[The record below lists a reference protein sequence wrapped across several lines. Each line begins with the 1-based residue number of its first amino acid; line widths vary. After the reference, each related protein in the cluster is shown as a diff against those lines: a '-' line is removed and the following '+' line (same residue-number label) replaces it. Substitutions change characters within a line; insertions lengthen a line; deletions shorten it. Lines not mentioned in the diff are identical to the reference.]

1 MHLWQSVVVTV
12 SMLAACS
19 SEPTGA
25 DTDGGTTTDGSTSSA
40 SEGSGVTATAADSTG
55 PVETGEGLPSCGGS
69 IANALLECLE
79 DYAIEQREC
88 YEAGAPCSDDNDV
101 YVDARDAIRAEVS
114 AACDEGEFRGLSV
127 DAVVGRIQAV
137 CDAESSSL
145 AWRSFGGPQAS
156 VLQAAS
162 EDELPCIDA
171 AYRSGAL
178 FMQDLLAPLYQ
189 CLLTDQCDTDD
200 AQVERDA
207 LESLAIDEI
216 AGACDDLSALIAV
229 TPETF
234 IERTSHQVDCIL
246 AATMDD
252 PTAIDLD
259 CGPSNVDFDADR
271 GEWTQVVVDGDTWG
285 TLCGDGTEYAFW
297 IRPAPEGEPL
307 DRVLIALQGG
317 GVCLFEEDC
326 AARFEASPDL
336 FSARDDMPFG
346 SGIASDAPEDSPF
359 ANWTKVYLPY
369 CTQDVFAGGGVM
381 EDLGSIT
388 VPRYGSVNLRS
399 SLQMVRDFL
408 WRELDEEQGAGYR
421 PDQLVALFGGFSAGA
436 YGTNYN
442 YHWLLDDLQWPRTA
456 AFPDA
461 GLGLDN
467 GSPLGVSGLGL
478 LKIPAWGM
486 EQNLPPYCFAGEC
499 AVGPV
504 LFEALSPRLLQVPEQ
519 QMLVLSNPRDSI
531 QQGDAFFDDEATWI
545 NEMRAAYCETSSLPG
560 IHWYLTSVTDE
571 SVHVVSL
578 RPELWE
584 AEVAGETMRDWFA
597 RAIDD
602 PESMQSRAE
611 EADFAEQV
619 PGVEPFA
626 CDVAP

>member
-1 MHLWQSVVVTV
+1 MQGWRRVLVVAAASPT
-12 SMLAACS
+12 ACS
-19 SEPTGA
+19 GEPSA
-25 DTDGGTTTDGSTSSA
+25 AETDGGSGSSSTTGAALSS
-40 SEGSGVTATAADSTG
+40 SSSTAADATG
-55 PVETGEGLPSCGGS
+55 PAETGEALPSCGGA
-69 IANALLECLE
+69 IANALLACFE
-79 DYAIEQREC
+79 DYAVEQREC
-88 YEAGAPCSDDNDV
+88 HEDGAPCEDDNDV
-101 YVDARDAIRAEVS
+101 LVDAREHIRAEVY
-114 AACDEGEFRGLSV
+114 AACEEGEFRGLSL
-127 DAVVGRIQAV
+127 DAVAGRIQAV
-137 CDAESSSL
+137 CASESASL
-145 AWRSFGGPQAS
+145 AWRTFGGPQAS
-156 VLQAAS
+156 VLQSAAG
-162 EDELPCIDA
+162 DELTCIDA
-171 AYRSGAL
+171 AYGSGAI
-178 FMQDLLAPLYQ
+178 FMRELLGPLYQ
-189 CLLTDQCDTDD
+189 CLLTDQCDTED
-200 AQVERDA
+200 ADAERDA
-207 LESLAIDEI
+207 LEGVAVDEI
-216 AGACDDLSALIAV
+216 TAACDDLSGLIAL
-229 TPETF
+229 TPTDF
-234 IERTSHQVDCIL
+234 VERASHQVDCIL
-246 AATMDD
+246 AASMDD

-271 GEWTQVVVDGDTWG
+271 GEWSQVVVDGDKWG
-285 TLCGDGTEYAFW
+285 TLCGDETEYAFW

-326 AARFEASPDL
+326 AARLESSPDL

-346 SGIASDAPEDSPF
+346 SGIASDDPEDSPF

-369 CTQDVFAGGGVM
+369 CTQDVFAGGGVI
-381 EDLGSIT
+381 EDLGSIS

-408 WRELDEEQGAGYR
+408 WRELDEERGAGYR
-421 PDQLVALFGGFSAGA
+421 PDQLIALFGGFSAGA

-467 GSPLGVSGLGL
+467 GSPVGVSGLGL

-486 EQNLPPYCFAGEC
+486 EPNLPPYCFAGEC

-504 LFEALSPRLLQVPEQ
+504 LFEALSERLQQVPEQ
-519 QMLVLSNPRDSI
+519 QMLVLSNPRDAI
-531 QQGDAFFDDEATWI
+531 QQGDAFFEDEATWI
-545 NEMRAAYCETSSLPG
+545 NEMRTAYCETSSLPG
-560 IHWYLTSVTDE
+560 IHWYLTSVADE

-602 PESMQSRAE
+602 PTSLQSRAE
-611 EADFAEQV
+611 ESDFATQV
-619 PGVEPFA
+619 PGVEPFP
-626 CDVAP
+626 CEVAP